1 MEFHFWLYVLHNFNG
16 ETGQGS
22 IVPTGG
28 QIFSRQETR
37 SRKGGL
43 FLEWNCEERYPII
56 ILDEA
61 GGAMDWNA
69 CKLTSKGL
77 AKDIVGLPVQT
88 TVKQMKESLLLH
100 KNNVRKQ
107 YPD

>member
-1 MEFHFWLYVLHNFNG
+1 MELHFWLYVLHNFSG

-37 SRKGGL
+37 SRKRGL
-43 FLEWNCEERYPII
+43 FLEWNCEEHSHI
-56 ILDEA
+56 ILDEC
-61 GGAMDWNA
+61 GVVDWNA
-69 CKLTSKGL
+69 CKLTSKTL
-77 AKDIVGLPVQT
+77 AKEIVGLPVQT
-88 TVKQMKESLLLH
+88 TVKQMKETLLLH

>member
-43 FLEWNCEERYPII
+43 FLEWNCEERSHII
-56 ILDEA
+56 ILDE
-61 GGAMDWNA
+61 GGVMDWNA
-69 CKLTSKGL
+69 CKLTSKAL
-77 AKDIVGLPVQT
+77 AKEIVGLPVQT
-88 TVKQMKESLLLH
+88 TVKQVKESLFLH
-100 KNNVRKQ
+100 ENNVRKQ
-107 YPD
+107 YPN